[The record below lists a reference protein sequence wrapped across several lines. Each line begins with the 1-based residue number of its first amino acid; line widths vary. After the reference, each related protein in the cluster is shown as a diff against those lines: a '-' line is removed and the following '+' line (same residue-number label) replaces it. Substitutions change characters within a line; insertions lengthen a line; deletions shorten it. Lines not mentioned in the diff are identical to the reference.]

1 MTNITALEVAT
12 ISIREIRMLLYQ
24 KSFEQALDF
33 SELLQGLPTVETKPK
48 QLQVTLKNIIV
59 YLKNHKE
66 RKTLAH
72 WVAFIEK
79 INSKIDTPV
88 KAGMKSKSPA

>member
-12 ISIREIRMLLYQ
+12 TSIREIRMLIYQ
-24 KSFEQALDF
+24 KSYEQALDF
-33 SELLQGLPTVETKPK
+33 SELLQGLPTVETKPN
-48 QLQVTLKNIIV
+48 QLRVTLKNILI
-59 YLKNHKE
+59 YLKNNKE

-79 INSKIDTPV
+79 INSKINTPV